1 MLEKTLKSLPADRKK
16 RERPFSILALLLAL
30 QVLFA
35 YAISKFG
42 ISENIFSQLMYLPII
57 TAGYLFDY
65 RIGILSGVI
74 AELLIEVFATE
85 SLALFQPQRLYAASF
100 RVFFF
105 MSCGYITG
113 KIKQRMDEMKIP
125 ATHPKIHLFTQLPYW
140 GSITEEMN
148 SLLSNDK
155 ILHFRF
161 FLIEISNQNVLFAT
175 YGLDYIDKVNQIII
189 AKLKS
194 HYKGCKLFLVR
205 LNTFAMILPEVRQDV
220 EELVRLFEQPILVN
234 GIPIYCEVTIGEAS
248 YPEGGQTADAILKN
262 GFVALNEAQL
272 HQKPYQQYQPKLH
285 NPEISVL
292 LGQFQNAIQNQEIE
306 FHYQPIVDT
315 NGKVHSLEALV
326 RWNHPVKGM
335 IPPDQFIPDLEFTR
349 ITNILTYYS
358 LEYNLNNMAR
368 LYQEGFNLDISI
380 NISITNLYQPDF
392 ASRVIAILAKHNFPC
407 HHLELEITERGF
419 LADNP
424 ECRSNLDD
432 LVKAGIKLSIDDFG
446 VGFTSISNFRNEMIY
461 SIKIDKSFVEEI
473 HANPAN
479 QAILEGIIAIAKASN
494 VAVIAEGIEKQSEK
508 EKLVE
513 LGVDYLQG
521 YLISTPRSYASIRSW
536 LIDSS
541 LRAGKLPSEEIPEK

>member
-1 MLEKTLKSLPADRKK
+1 MNFLPADRKK
-16 RERPFSILALLLAL
+16 RERPFSILTILLAL

-35 YAISKFG
+35 YAISKIG
-42 ISENIFSQLMYLPII
+42 ISENIFTQLMYIPII
-57 TAGYLFDY
+57 VAGYLFDY

-85 SLALFQPQRLYAASF
+85 SLALFQPQRLYAACF

-105 MSCGYITG
+105 MCCGYITG
-113 KIKQRMDEMKIP
+113 KIKQKMDEMKIP
-125 ATHPKIHLFTQLPYW
+125 ASYSKIHPFTQLPYW
-140 GSITEEMN
+140 GSIKEEMN
-148 SLLSNDK
+148 SLMGDEK

-161 FLIEISNQNVLFAT
+161 FLIEINNQNELFAT
-175 YGLDYIDKVNQIII
+175 YGLDYIDNINQIII
-189 AKLKS
+189 NTLKS
-194 HYKGCKLFLVR
+194 HYKKCKLFLVR
-205 LNTFAMILPEVRQDV
+205 LNTFAMILPEVRQNV
-220 EELVRLFEQPILVN
+220 VELVSLFEQPILVN

-248 YPEGGQTADAILKN
+248 YPEGGQTPDAILKN

-272 HQKPYQQYQPKLH
+272 HQKPYQQYQAKLH

-306 FHYQPIVDT
+306 FHYQPIIDT
-315 NGKVHSLEALV
+315 SGKVHSLEALV

-392 ASRVIAILAKHNFPC
+392 ASRVVAILGKHNFPS
-407 HHLELEITERGF
+407 HHLALEITERGF

-424 ECRSNLDD
+424 ECRGNLDD
-432 LVKAGIKLSIDDFG
+432 LVRAGIKLSIDDFG

-494 VAVIAEGIEKQSEK
+494 VSVIAEGIEKQSEK

-521 YLISTPRSYASIRSW
+521 YLISKPLSYASIRSW
-536 LIDSS
+536 LIKTSIQ
-541 LRAGKLPSEEIPEK
+541 AGKPSSEETPEK